1 MKSLIAA
8 IALMGMGLAGC
19 SEQEVQYLNK
29 YVVVSPPGS
38 LYNCP
43 QIKRWPDIKN
53 MRELEIA
60 NTIIQLA
67 QNNRICA
74 SSLNA
79 IKSYVASAQ
88 RRIEGSAP
96 KVARR

>member
-8 IALMGMGLAGC
+8 VGIMGLGLAGC
-19 SEQEVQYLNK
+19 TEQEVQYVNK

-53 MRELEIA
+53 MRELQVA
-60 NTIIQLA
+60 QTIVTLA
-67 QNNRICA
+67 ENNRICA
-74 SSLNA
+74 ASLNA
-79 IKSYVASAQ
+79 IKRYVASAQ
-88 RRIEGSAP
+88 SRIEGSSP
-96 KVARR
+96 RVARR